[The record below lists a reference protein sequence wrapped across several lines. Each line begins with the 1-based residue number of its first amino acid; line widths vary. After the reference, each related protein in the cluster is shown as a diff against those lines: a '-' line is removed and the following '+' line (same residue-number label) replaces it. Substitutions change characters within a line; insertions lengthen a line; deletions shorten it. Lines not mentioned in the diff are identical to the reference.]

1 MIVKNKVLIK
11 APIFE
16 GTAKHQKQIN
26 DYVTSLALWFVT
38 PYLEVYQFNEGNRA
52 SKALKQAKSC
62 TKMGIIK
69 ISRGQGRGFVIQS
82 STTFNRP
89 ENVMIFLVF

>member
-16 GTAKHQKQIN
+16 GTAKHQC
-26 DYVTSLALWFVT
+26 YVTSLALWFVT

-82 STTFNRP
+82 STNFNRP
-89 ENVMIFLVF
+89 ENVMNFSVF